1 MILKRTL
8 SSIKGPAAKTGN
20 FTQLLCSLPSCQGDG
35 EVEGK
40 QNRGGR
46 HRRPQE
52 PPGAYLR
59 DPIGPGDSLARAM
72 SESDILGVLGGPY
85 AHACTTKNIVS
96 RRDHPKM
103 TQGCAVEYE

>member
-1 MILKRTL
+1 MRDV
-8 SSIKGPAAKTGN
+8 G
-20 FTQLLCSLPSCQGDG
+20 
-35 EVEGK
+35 GK
-40 QNRGGR
+40 QNRGGC

-72 SESDILGVLGGPY
+72 SDSDILGVLGGPY